1 MHLLGKLFRWTQ
13 RNITPCLSLV
23 FAEGR
28 LWFGLIRKKQEV
40 PMATEKQR
48 QAAKKNIK
56 KAQAKNEQ
64 TSSRQRSR
72 SQPEGRGR
80 QKPGSGG
87 QGNYYHVEVR
97 QGDDFETFRTQDVG
111 GPGHLQRVSGKRAT
125 GSWATVKWL
134 IGKEDAHVEEG
145 KLVGD
150 TKDAKDLL
158 RKLRTKPV
166 QIRGDRFE
174 AKPRRNVPERSKPTA
189 AQTRARR
196 QNIKKAQA
204 ARESD

>member
-1 MHLLGKLFRWTQ
+1 
-13 RNITPCLSLV
+13 
-23 FAEGR
+23 
-28 LWFGLIRKKQEV
+28 
-40 PMATEKQR
+40 MATEKQR
-48 QAAKKNIK
+48 QTTKKK
-56 KAQAKNEQ
+56 SQSQ
-64 TSSRQRSR
+64 SRR
-72 SQPEGRGR
+72 R
-80 QKPGSGG
+80 QKPGSSG

-97 QGDDFETFRTQDVG
+97 DGSDFETFRTQDVG
-111 GPGHLQRVSGKRAT
+111 DPGHVQRVSGKRAS

-134 IGKEDAHVEEG
+134 IGKEDAHVEDG
-145 KLVGD
+145 RLVGD

-158 RKLRTKPV
+158 KKLRSKPV

-204 ARESD
+204 ASEKS

>member
-1 MHLLGKLFRWTQ
+1 
-13 RNITPCLSLV
+13 
-23 FAEGR
+23 
-28 LWFGLIRKKQEV
+28 
-40 PMATEKQR
+40 MATEKQR

-56 KAQAKNEQ
+56 KAQAKRKSM
-64 TSSRQRSR
+64 SSRENAR

-80 QKPGSGG
+80 QRPGSGG
-87 QGNYYHVEVR
+87 KGNYYHVEVR
-97 QGDDFETFRTQDVG
+97 EGDDFETFRTQDVG
-111 GPGHLQRVSGKRAT
+111 DPGHLQRVSGKRSS

-134 IGKEDAHVEEG
+134 IGKEDAHVEDG

-158 RKLRTKPV
+158 RKLRSKPV
-166 QIRGDRFE
+166 HVRGDIFE

-189 AQTRARR
+189 AQERARR

-204 ARESD
+204 AREKS